1 MTMTTKRVTQCC
13 ISLLELIICAQG
25 FIVDIDDIQAHG
37 MYGLWI
43 DVSLVSPKLTDNRRW
58 CSRYYETQG

>member
-1 MTMTTKRVTQCC
+1 MTMTTKRVTKYC
-13 ISLLELIICAQG
+13 ISLLKLIILVQG

-37 MYGLWI
+37 MNGSWI